1 MKQNVFLSY
10 KKKDFLILENVSST
24 QPLTLWTSIIILKKS
39 MQIDKGYSALNL
51 EQINSDVDKNNLA
64 VKMIEDK

>member
-1 MKQNVFLSY
+1 V
-10 KKKDFLILENVSST
+10 
-24 QPLTLWTSIIILKKS
+24 
-39 MQIDKGYSALNL
+39 QIDKGYSALNL